1 MPVRKLWSR
10 QVLAAAAAAVLAAG
24 CQDGTAALN
33 AAKSARIETLKDQF
47 SCGEPDKLWIGRFT
61 AKGGR
66 GMHGGDEIACFKRQS
81 DCEAWLAVASDGSG
95 EIVERSCR
103 PIAPPASPA
112 PAA

>member
-1 MPVRKLWSR
+1 MSVRTLWSR
-10 QVLAAAAAAVLAAG
+10 RVLAAAGVALLAAG

-81 DCEAWLAVASDGSG
+81 DCEAWLAAASGGSG

-103 PIAPPASPA
+103 PITPPGVSAS
-112 PAA
+112 AA